1 MKQTVL
7 IMLIVLTSCTAGV
20 IGKVTKQPKKKAKQ
34 NSEIERQ
41 LLDDASAQ
49 MMETN
54 DASKINR

>member
-1 MKQTVL
+1 
-7 IMLIVLTSCTAGV
+7 MLIVLTSCTAGV